1 MEDEEGYLALN
12 IQARKQQSPI
22 SVSREPDRLLR
33 YRCYRWIITG
43 AGCIV
48 VSLLVGA
55 VIALRICAFQ
65 RRQYKE
71 AFDKSVDSQE
81 TSNGTEIKHRLE
93 NVVSR
98 LQTFLCK
105 QVPVNSTEH
114 SRCHLCPG
122 NWSYHDGKCYW
133 ISKEPGTWDKSQE
146 DCRARGA
153 QMLVLK
159 EQEEMTFIQSISGET
174 QSLWIGLIGIFPA
187 RRWMWVDDSPLNEN
201 LPQEL
206 GPLLGDSCG
215 MLIGPKIV
223 TETCSTLSMWVCQ
236 AEALDINTPLA

>member
-1 MEDEEGYLALN
+1 MPRMCGMGERIGTGRSKSLRGAADLGLDQQGGDTRDFPKPNSTRPSKSPLAVSPKTS
-12 IQARKQQSPI
+12 RKVILFHQT
-22 SVSREPDRLLR
+22 RKK
-33 YRCYRWIITG
+33 TG
-43 AGCIV
+43 
-48 VSLLVGA
+48 
-55 VIALRICAFQ
+55 AFQ

-105 QVPVNSTEH
+105 QVPVNSTE
-114 SRCHLCPG
+114 SFRCHLCPG

-159 EQEEMTFIQSISGET
+159 EQEEM
-174 QSLWIGLIGIFPA
+174 
-187 RRWMWVDDSPLNEN
+187 N
-201 LPQEL
+201 LPSIVELGEGQVTGLQEL

-223 TETCSTLSMWVCQ
+223 AETCSTVSMWVCQ

>member
-1 MEDEEGYLALN
+1 MEDEEGYLGLN

-22 SVSREPDRLLR
+22 SVPLEPDRLLR

-43 AGCIV
+43 TACV
-48 VSLLVGA
+48 VISLLVAA

-65 RRQYKE
+65 RRQYTE
-71 AFDKSVDSQE
+71 AFDISVDPQE
-81 TSNGTEIKHRLE
+81 TSNGTEIKHRLD

-105 QVPVNSTEH
+105 QVLVNSTE
-114 SRCHLCPG
+114 SFRCYVCPG

-133 ISKEPGTWDKSQE
+133 ISKELGTWDKSQE

-159 EQEEMTFIQSISGET
+159 EREEMSFIQSISDET
-174 QSLWIGLIGIFPA
+174 QSLWIGLIGMFPA
-187 RRWMWVDDSPLNEN
+187 RKWMWVDDSPLNEK
-201 LPQEL
+201 LLQEL
-206 GPLLGDSCG
+206 GPLLGNSCG
-215 MLIGPKIV
+215 MLMGPEIAS
-223 TETCSTLSMWVCQ
+223 EACSTLSMWVCQ
-236 AEALDINTPLA
+236 TEALDVNTLA